1 MQSTTPCCIKQQ
13 SLTVPA
19 VSHNRVQ
26 LPAVSYNRVWLSL
39 LYHTTESDCPCCITQ
54 QSPTVPAVSHNRVR
68 LESGSVHYHIKQSP
82 TKYYESITQNKE
94 WLPHNIITGIKLR
107 NFMQNP
113 KQILLTKCTQNKL
126 NKKNILKL
134 VCIYL
139 ICRCICSLISACF
152 HKNKIILKIS
162 IKIIFFNNPF

>member
-39 LYHTTESDCPCCITQ
+39 LYHTTEADCPCCIIQ
-54 QSPTVPAVSHNRVR
+54 QSLTVPAVSYCTEQSSIRR
-68 LESGSVHYHIKQSP
+68 SITLESGSVHYHIKQSP
-82 TKYYESITQNKE
+82 TKYYITQNKE

-139 ICRCICSLISACF
+139 ICRCICSLISACC
-152 HKNKIILKIS
+152 HNNKLILKS
-162 IKIIFFNNPF
+162 A